1 MQSFLKKLRGVF
13 IGRAARIITISVLCV
28 SLMGSSCILTGIAYF
43 RNSVTIQDG
52 EEQRQTYTMKN
63 SCDEILEELG
73 INLSAEDEVVFTG
86 IENNRGTITINR
98 AFEVSVTAD
107 GQRKTVSLVRG
118 TVQDVLEKAGVTI
131 EDDDIINYA
140 LDQEISKGAEIE
152 IQRVSSNTYTTTEA
166 IPYNTVQ
173 KETDKLDK
181 GVTQVETAGQEGERT
196 YYYQQE
202 LVDGEVVS
210 DQLVSSEVTREP
222 VDEVILVGTYVEPPK
237 PVVSQKPVASGRTGK
252 STLDLPASL
261 TLDGNGIPTNYTNVL
276 TGRACAY
283 TAPAGAKGSTGQVMR
298 PGYVAVNPN
307 VIPYGSKL
315 YIVSAD
321 GKYVYGYAIA
331 ADTGGSLM
339 ANDILADLFMNTS
352 AECYEFGSRTV
363 NIYILP

>member
-13 IGRAARIITISVLCV
+13 KGQPARIITISAICV
-28 SLMGSSCILTGIAYF
+28 SMMASSCILTGIAYF

-52 EEQRQTYTMKN
+52 GEQSQTYTMKN
-63 SCDEILEELG
+63 SCDEILEEAG
-73 INLSAEDEVVFTG
+73 ISLSSEDEVVFSG
-86 IENNRGTITINR
+86 IEDNRGTITINR

-118 TVQDVLEKAGVTI
+118 TVQDVLTKAGVTVA
-131 EDDDIINYA
+131 EDDIINYA
-140 LDQEISKGAEIE
+140 LNQEISKGAEIE

-166 IPYNTVQ
+166 IPYKTVQ
-173 KETDKLDK
+173 KETDQLNK
-181 GVTQVETAGQEGERT
+181 GVTQVETAGQQGELT
-196 YYYQQE
+196 HYYQQE

-210 DQLVSSEVTREP
+210 DTLVSSEVTRES

-237 PVVSQKPVASGRTGK
+237 PVVAQKPVAAGRTGK
-252 STLDLPASL
+252 SELAMPAGL
-261 TLDGNGIPTNYTNVL
+261 VLDGNGIPTDYKNVL

-283 TAPAGAKGSTGQVMR
+283 TAPAGSKGSTGRVMQ

-331 ADTGGSLM
+331 ADTGGSAM

-363 NIYILP
+363 NVYILP